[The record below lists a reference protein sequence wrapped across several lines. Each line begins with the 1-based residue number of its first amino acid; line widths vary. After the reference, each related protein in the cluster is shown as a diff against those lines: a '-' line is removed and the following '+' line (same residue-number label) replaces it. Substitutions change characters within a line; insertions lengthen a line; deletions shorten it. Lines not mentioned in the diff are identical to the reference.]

1 MKTRGVSQ
9 SKSQEW
15 NWGLGRD
22 PGVSTNR
29 APEDLLRLVPPS
41 AQQWHPC
48 AQSVLFSTQVAVA
61 RPQALPPSPLT
72 ELQALARSTLES
84 LLVSVSKTFIFST
97 RHVRAVSVASP
108 TFS

>member
-1 MKTRGVSQ
+1 MELGFGSRPQGQ
-9 SKSQEW
+9 SK
-15 NWGLGRD
+15 LGTLGFTEAR
-22 PGVSTNR
+22 P
-29 APEDLLRLVPPS
+29 LS
-41 AQQWHPC
+41 AQQWHPL
-48 AQSVLFSTQVAVA
+48 ARSVLFSTQVAVA